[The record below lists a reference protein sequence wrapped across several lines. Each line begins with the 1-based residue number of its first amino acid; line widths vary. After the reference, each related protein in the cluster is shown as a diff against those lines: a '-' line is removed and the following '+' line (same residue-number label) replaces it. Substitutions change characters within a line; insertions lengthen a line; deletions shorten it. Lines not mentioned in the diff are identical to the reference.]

1 MVSCLVG
8 LSRPPWRMSACRG
21 SVAFWVTC
29 VCRHGRRQPIKTQDW
44 IPSQVILKRH
54 TRTLTDMHLF
64 FLITDQCA
72 QCKLNTPW
80 IRSGISSFYHEK
92 WSQTVSS
99 VSLGPPNSLFS
110 KVSVLASVHH
120 YCPILLSA
128 LANSTQLFGRHGQ
141 HWSYDHFNY
150 QAKWEKR
157 NLRFQFKFLH
167 FFYFV
172 AKLQKRPELLQ
183 IYSFYFRN
191 EQRNVSEVCSTGG
204 ASGRAEGTVALGPGT
219 Q

>member
-1 MVSCLVG
+1 MLKIHNLWSTLFLTASHVLWVMVSCLVG

-29 VCRHGRRQPIKTQDW
+29 VCRHGRRQAIKTQDW
-44 IPSQVILKRH
+44 IPSQVILKLH

-64 FLITDQCA
+64 FLTTDQCA
-72 QCKLNTPW
+72 QCKLNIPW

-92 WSQTVSS
+92 WSQTVPS

-128 LANSTQLFGRHGQ
+128 LANCTQFLVSMGNTDPTTTSITRQNERILG
-141 HWSYDHFNY
+141 
-150 QAKWEKR
+150 
-157 NLRFQFKFLH
+157 FQFKLGFLYIWD
-167 FFYFV
+167 F
-172 AKLQKRPELLQ
+172 LL
-183 IYSFYFRN
+183 F
-191 EQRNVSEVCSTGG
+191 CC
-204 ASGRAEGTVALGPGT
+204 
-219 Q
+219 